1 MAFLFIIYKQISMA
15 LWVYD
20 LILGYQGSRQYREE
34 GGERREAQEDLWV
47 QIRVGSAMRVC

>member
-1 MAFLFIIYKQISMA
+1 MA

-34 GGERREAQEDLWV
+34 GGEGREAQEDLWV
-47 QIRVGSAMRVC
+47 HIRVGSAMRVC